1 MNKVES
7 AASSSLEN
15 YVKNYKIFIDT
26 CSLLHSAA
34 DKFWE
39 NIVPMLETYGVKVI
53 VPSKVIDELKKHSDN
68 AENDNL
74 AQNARNS
81 LEYLKKLQKG
91 KLISIKGEKTD
102 SFVDNLFQTVF
113 TKFRMQ
119 YKLLLI
125 TQDKKLAADILALN
139 NSQSVRS
146 YPIHVKQINQYGYL
160 SNCVNIKTEEFSENT
175 INKDEMFEVGSGVSE
190 ISAEPLKITCLPK
203 ENENV
208 YRSDNSAIML
218 REEIGTGGEAVIYK
232 TDTPY
237 IAKIYREKK
246 ITKRKEAKIELML
259 KKKISCHG
267 ICYPID
273 ILYNASHEFVGYL
286 MPVAKGRILHK
297 TVFAPKEVFLRKFP
311 TWKKIDT
318 VKLCITILKKIKY
331 LHDRNILIGDINGM
345 NILIESPDEV
355 YFVDTDSFQIENFP
369 CPVGTVLFSA
379 PEIQGK
385 HFTDFLRTKGNENF
399 AVATLLFM
407 IMLPGKPP
415 YSHRGGEDMMS
426 NIRNMEFSYP
436 CGEDSNKK
444 TPVGPWRY
452 IWSHLPYFIKE
463 SFYKTFRKG
472 EAYSLEKNRLAVD
485 DWLQRFQ
492 YYLGLLESG
501 KYGEQDPLSEELF
514 PERLKQVKEE
524 GSDE

>member
-1 MNKVES
+1 MDKATS
-7 AASSSLEN
+7 AAASLEE
-15 YVKNYKIFIDT
+15 YVRDYKIFIDT
-26 CSLLHSAA
+26 CSLLHAAA
-34 DKFWE
+34 DKFWQ
-39 NIVPMLETYGVKVI
+39 NIIPMLEKHGKKI
-53 VPSKVIDELKKHSDN
+53 FIPSKVIDELKRHSEN
-68 AENDNL
+68 AESVEL
-74 AQNARNS
+74 SKNAGKC
-81 LEYLKKLQKG
+81 LEYLKDLNKNQ
-91 KLISIKGEKTD
+91 LISIKGEKTD
-102 SFVDNLFQTVF
+102 SFADNLFLTVF
-113 TKFRMQ
+113 TKFRME
-119 YKLLLI
+119 YRLLLI
-125 TQDKKLAADILALN
+125 TQDKKLASDILALN

-160 SNCVNIKTEEFSENT
+160 SSCVNIKKEDFSKNDV
-175 INKDEMFEVGSGVSE
+175 NKYEIFATGSKVSE
-190 ISAEPLKITCLPK
+190 ISAEPVKITSLPK

-218 REEIGTGGEAVIYK
+218 REEIGAGGEAVIYK

-237 IAKIYREKK
+237 IAKIYRETK

-259 KKKISCHG
+259 KKKISCPG

-273 ILYNASHEFVGYL
+273 ILYNATHEFVGYL
-286 MPVAKGRILHK
+286 MPAAKGQALQK
-297 TVFAPKEVFLRKFP
+297 TVFAPKKVFLGKFP
-311 TWKKIDT
+311 TWKKTDT
-318 VKLCITILKKIKY
+318 VKLCITILEKIKY

-379 PEIQGK
+379 PEIQGM

-415 YSHRGGEDMMS
+415 YSQQGGEDMMS
-426 NIRNMEFSYP
+426 NIRDMDFSYP
-436 CGEDSNKK
+436 CGENSNKK
-444 TPVGPWRY
+444 TPLGPWRY

-472 EAYSLEKNRLAVD
+472 EAYSLEENRLTAG
-485 DWLQRFQ
+485 DWLQKFQ
-492 YYLGLLESG
+492 YFSGLLESG

-524 GSDE
+524 RSDE